1 MVRNVLI
8 RATPAAVQIVIQSV
22 TTPACGPA
30 VRRGSTSSGCGRGD
44 LAHKRCAQRRPP
56 SPPPSMTSRAGRA
69 ANRQGLP
76 GTEQRVERKFREIGA
91 DPAPREGVLGR
102 LEQLAH
108 GASLAG
114 ARCQARRAVA
124 RSPAQVA
131 TGWSFITPGA
141 C

>member
-1 MVRNVLI
+1 
-8 RATPAAVQIVIQSV
+8 
-22 TTPACGPA
+22 
-30 VRRGSTSSGCGRGD
+30 
-44 LAHKRCAQRRPP
+44 
-56 SPPPSMTSRAGRA
+56 MTSRAGRA

-131 TGWSFITPGA
+131 TGWSFITPNA